1 MMTKNYYAISK
12 YCDFRIGSRFWRPN
26 NSIDPIPLDS
36 IVSFDKA
43 TASTWALNFRPDVW
57 ILPFWNVYGI
67 FAYGK
72 NDTYIK
78 LATPVSLEAN
88 TDFDAMAAGFGTNI
102 AGGLGQ
108 TGFHWIIVLRGVL
121 LKP

>member
-1 MMTKNYYAISK
+1 VISELEAG
-12 YCDFRIGSRFWRPN
+12 FGGPN

-72 NDTYIK
+72 MIPISNWQHQYPLKQILILMRWQ
-78 LATPVSLEAN
+78 LASEQTLPVAWARLV
-88 TDFDAMAAGFGTNI
+88 FI
-102 AGGLGQ
+102 GL
-108 TGFHWIIVLRGVL
+108 
-121 LKP
+121 